1 MRVNVKT
8 ISIQGQHFQ
17 MTAESYDQL
26 NTALQLVGGYDAPR
40 AGQIALEM
48 DTRRLP
54 VYLKAPNRQT
64 LMLEPVQ

>member
-1 MRVNVKT
+1 
-8 ISIQGQHFQ
+8 
-17 MTAESYDQL
+17 
-26 NTALQLVGGYDAPR
+26 
-40 AGQIALEM
+40 M